1 MPTPVVSV
9 VIPTR
14 NRADYLDVAL
24 ASLAVQDLDAPTEL
38 VVVDD
43 GSADGTPAVARRRDV
58 QCISLEAPSGANAAR
73 NAGIRATT
81 APLIAFLDDDVCA
94 PAGWLRSLVH
104 GAQRHP
110 DAEAFGGPIRACFEG
125 PTPSS
130 CGREKPPI
138 TTLDLGPQDTEAE
151 MVWSANLAIRRSAFE
166 RIGLFDETVR
176 DHGEEEDW
184 LFALRGAGGT
194 IVYLA
199 AASVDHR
206 RTGDDARLPALAR
219 AAYRRG
225 RAARVTDQRRGVAP
239 GLLHELRILAGCAW
253 HTVHFACPQGAIMG
267 AHSAGR
273 VAVTVR
279 RARRP
284 RIT

>member
-24 ASLAVQDLDAPTEL
+24 ASLAEQDLDAPSEV

-43 GSADGTPAVARRRDV
+43 GSADTTPAVAARRGVR
-58 QCISLEAPSGANAAR
+58 CLRLEVPSGANAAR

-81 APLIAFLDDDVCA
+81 APLIAFLDDDVSA
-94 PAGWLRSLVH
+94 PAGWLRSLVD

-110 DAEAFGGPIRACFEG
+110 DAEAFGGPIRARFEG

-151 MVWSANLAIRRSAFE
+151 MVWSANLAIRRGAFV
-166 RIGLFDETVR
+166 RIGHFDETVR

-184 LFALRGAGGT
+184 LFSLRDAGGT

-199 AASVDHR
+199 EAGVDHR
-206 RTGDDARLPALAR
+206 RTAADARLPALAR

-239 GLLHELRILAGCAW
+239 GLLRELRILAGCAW
-253 HTVHFACPQGAIMG
+253 HTVHYACPQGAIMG

-279 RARRP
+279 RGHRRG
-284 RIT
+284 IT